1 MTGFPP
7 TPFWDFSLA
16 VYGRA
21 GVAPAC
27 LALQERHS
35 ADVNLLL
42 FGAWIGAAGR
52 GRMTADDFRALDRL
66 VADWHQHVVRHL
78 RVLRVGLRG
87 GFEPLPGELVA
98 EVRRRVQ
105 EVELD
110 AEHAE
115 QVVLGDWAR
124 NRGKTAGSTESGL
137 ADAAAN
143 MAAYV
148 ATLTARQDD
157 ADRANI
163 DAIQEGCAAWL
174 AA

>member
-16 VYGRA
+16 VYGRP

-27 LALQERHS
+27 LALQERHG

-42 FGAWIGAAGR
+42 FGAWIGSAGH
-52 GRMTADDFRALDRL
+52 GRLTVDDFSDLDRL
-66 VADWHQHVVRHL
+66 VADWHRRVVRHL
-78 RVLRVGLRG
+78 RALRVGLRG
-87 GFEPLPGELVA
+87 GLEPVPGELA
-98 EVRRRVQ
+98 EEVRRRVQ
-105 EVELD
+105 KVELD

-115 QVVLGDWAR
+115 QIVLGEWAKGR
-124 NRGKTAGSTESGL
+124 PTIEVGPEQAL

-148 ATLTARQDD
+148 ATLTPQPGDGD
-157 ADRANI
+157 GADI
-163 DAIQEGCAAWL
+163 DAVLAGCAGWL
-174 AA
+174 AV